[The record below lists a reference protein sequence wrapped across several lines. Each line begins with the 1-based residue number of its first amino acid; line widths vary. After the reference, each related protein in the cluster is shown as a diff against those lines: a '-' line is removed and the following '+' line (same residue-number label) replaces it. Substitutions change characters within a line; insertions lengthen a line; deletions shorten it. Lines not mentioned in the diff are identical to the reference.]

1 MILKIF
7 IYSKFCGN
15 SVCNEELIKERADP
29 QNPKVFHPI
38 CKICERLY
46 LEKMIRD
53 SNMKK
58 KNTQK
63 LDVEILSKR
72 LKEVE
77 SILKKKKNDYE
88 EIKHEVIIKIYK
100 NF

>member
-1 MILKIF
+1 
-7 IYSKFCGN
+7 
-15 SVCNEELIKERADP
+15 
-29 QNPKVFHPI
+29 
-38 CKICERLY
+38 
-46 LEKMIRD
+46 MIRD

-88 EIKHEVIIKIYK
+88 EIKYEVIIIIFRNFRNMINFKFYK
-100 NF
+100 K

>member
-1 MILKIF
+1 
-7 IYSKFCGN
+7 
-15 SVCNEELIKERADP
+15 
-29 QNPKVFHPI
+29 
-38 CKICERLY
+38 
-46 LEKMIRD
+46 MIRD

-88 EIKHEVIIKIYK
+88 EIKHEVIIIIFLK
-100 NF
+100 NFEI